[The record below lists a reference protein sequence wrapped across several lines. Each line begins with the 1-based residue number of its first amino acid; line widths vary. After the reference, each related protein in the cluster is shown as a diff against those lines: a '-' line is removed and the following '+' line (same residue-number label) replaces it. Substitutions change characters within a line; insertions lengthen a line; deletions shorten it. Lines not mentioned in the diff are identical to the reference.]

1 MDKQDK
7 DAKAKKAGRKREKA
21 EMVSVDL
28 DQKMRDILS
37 EDAYYRTRNHLADGG
52 ILLAPEMAARLFEFY
67 LSGSEPREIAK
78 INPAIPIE
86 AIWYAM
92 VEQDW
97 PIKKS
102 EYIQQLLNQTKEKL
116 VYAQSKTADML
127 SDMLLAAVVKNGE
140 KYRQYLVT
148 RDESIIKNAPDIKG
162 IGDITKIIEAIQK
175 ITGADQVRRLK
186 TEETHNLN
194 ISGGTGEPTTLES
207 DEAHEILEILAASR
221 RKNK

>member
-1 MDKQDK
+1 MSTDNNP
-7 DAKAKKAGRKREKA
+7 KKAGRPRSKS
-21 EMVSVDL
+21 EMISSEL

-37 EDAYYRTRNHLADGG
+37 EDAYYRTRKHLDEGG
-52 ILLAPEMAARLFEFY
+52 ILMAPEMSARLFEFY

-78 INPAIPIE
+78 VNPAIPIE

-92 VEQDW
+92 AEQDW

-148 RDESIIKNAPDIKG
+148 RDESVIKNAPDIKG

-175 ITGADQVRRLK
+175 ITGADQVRRVKSEEIHNVNVSTNGGESSTLDSDSAEKVLK
-186 TEETHNLN
+186 L
-194 ISGGTGEPTTLES
+194 LA
-207 DEAHEILEILAASR
+207 EAR
-221 RKNK
+221 RNK